1 MAIFERVQTEPGA
14 RRKLRM
20 KSPVTLEVIGEIE
33 CASREDIGAAIG
45 KARIAQKAWAMK
57 TPAERA
63 KFVLKARD
71 LVLKR
76 QDDIC
81 ATVIRETGKVPNDAM
96 SMEIFASADL
106 MTFYAKN
113 AEKFLAPEKRPV
125 HGLMGMIKTLR
136 IAYKP
141 LGVVGVITPWNGPFV
156 LSINPVTQALLAGN
170 AVILKGS
177 EVTPESAK
185 FVETVYKEAGLPD
198 GLLQVLN
205 GDGQTGADIIE
216 GGIQKMSFTGSVPTG
231 RKVGEA
237 CGRNLIPCSLE
248 LGGTDAMIICS
259 DANFEM
265 ATDAALYGSCLNTG
279 HYCCGTQ
286 RVYVVESIYDK
297 FVNRVVEKAKALRQ
311 GQQHGQD
318 EELGAVFWDRQV
330 DIIEEHVQDAVKK
343 GARLLTGGRRN
354 PNLKGLYYEATVLA
368 DCNHNM
374 LVMREETFGPV
385 VCIQKVRDEAEAV
398 LMTNDSPYGL
408 NGTVFAKD
416 KERAFQIALQMDTGS
431 VCINDIAVTYGV
443 PEAPFGGVKA
453 SGVGQVN
460 GLTGLRNYS
469 HAFPVILPRFNM
481 NKLPAS
487 YPYSAKAI
495 KDMKKLMKFL
505 WKPGK

>member
-1 MAIFERVQTEPGA
+1 MAIFERIQTGPGE
-14 RRKLRM
+14 RRKLRL
-20 KSPVTLEVIGEIE
+20 KSPATLEVIGEIE
-33 CASREDIGAAIG
+33 CASKDDVAAAVA
-45 KARIAQKAWAMK
+45 KARTAQKAWAQK
-57 TPAERA
+57 SPAERA
-63 KFVLKARD
+63 KVVLKARD
-71 LVLKR
+71 IVLKR

-81 ATVIRETGKVPNDAM
+81 ATVIRETGKVPSDAL
-96 SMEIFASADL
+96 SMEIFASCDV

-141 LGVVGVITPWNGPFV
+141 LGVVGIITPWNGPFI
-156 LSINPVTQALLAGN
+156 LSMNPATQGILAGN

-185 FVETVYKEAGLPD
+185 MVEKVYKEAGLPD
-198 GLLQVLN
+198 GVLQVLY
-205 GDGQTGADIIE
+205 GDGQTGADIID
-216 GGIQKMSFTGSVPTG
+216 GGVQKVSFTGSVATG

-248 LGGTDAMIICS
+248 LGGTDAMIVCG

-265 ATDAALYGSCLNTG
+265 ATDGALYGSCLNTG

-286 RVYVVESIYDK
+286 RVYVVESLYEK
-297 FVNRVVEKAKALRQ
+297 FVQRVAEKAKALRQ
-311 GQQHGQD
+311 GPQHGQD
-318 EELGAVFWDRQV
+318 EDLGAVFWDRQV
-330 DIIEEHVQDAVKK
+330 DIIEEHVQDALKK
-343 GARLLTGGRRN
+343 GARLLAGGRRN

-398 LMTNDSPYGL
+398 IMANDSPYGL

-416 KERAFQIALQMDTGS
+416 KEKAYNIALQMDTGS
-431 VCINDIAVTYGV
+431 VCVNDIAVTYGV

-460 GLTGLRNYS
+460 GLDGLRKYS
-469 HAFPVILPRFNM
+469 HAFPVILNRFNM
-481 NKLPAS
+481 PKLPAS
-487 YPYSAKAI
+487 YPYSAKGI
-495 KDMKKLMKFL
+495 KDSKKLMKFL